1 LPELFESS
9 TIRGGVY
16 KSKTLVEVCLVMLLV
31 FVVLLLAIV
40 FSYQILVIG
49 VIVISL
55 QLLGFEL
62 QC

>member
-1 LPELFESS
+1 
-9 TIRGGVY
+9 
-16 KSKTLVEVCLVMLLV
+16 MLLV
-31 FVVLLLAIV
+31 FVVLFLAIV